1 MSFFE
6 TRIQINETVRRFML
20 EFFHNNEKFRHIW
33 SATFLKPMVWKKP
46 NWNRYIIFPKTWY
59 RFIIDIFYAIW
70 SYSCIK
76 CVVQEEQFWLLLRL
90 RIWTSNACMFFFHK
104 YIYISGN
111 KHFCP
116 FMLYVLICMLLHGSN
131 ATDLI

>member
-90 RIWTSNACMFFFHK
+90 RIWTSNACMFFFFIN
-104 YIYISGN
+104 IYTYQEIN
-111 KHFCP
+111 IFVPLCFMFWYACFC
-116 FMLYVLICMLLHGSN
+116 MEAMLL
-131 ATDLI
+131 I